1 MRRNTT
7 QRRAIE
13 EAFRRGE
20 HPLGIEEILRA
31 GRRTVRS
38 LNQATV
44 YRNLKLLVDE
54 GWLRRIATPDA
65 GTVYERAGKE
75 HHHHFQCRAC
85 DQVFEL
91 SGCALNER
99 KSTPPGFLTE
109 SHEVF
114 FFGLCAECRQA
125 DSAGRRD

>member
-1 MRRNTT
+1 MKKPGMQRNTT
-7 QRRAIE
+7 QRSAIQKV
-13 EAFRRGE
+13 FGRRDHPMGVGE
-20 HPLGIEEILRA
+20 VLRA

-54 GWLRRIATPDA
+54 GWLRRINTPES
-65 GTVYERAGKE
+65 GTLYERAGKE
-75 HHHHFQCRAC
+75 HHHHFQCRTC

-91 SGCALNER
+91 SGCALNEK

-109 SHEVF
+109 GHEVF
-114 FFGLCAECRQA
+114 FFGTCAECR
-125 DSAGRRD
+125 GTE

>member
-1 MRRNTT
+1 MKKRGSKRNTT
-7 QRRAIE
+7 QRSAIQE
-13 EAFRRGE
+13 VFRQQDHPMGVGE
-20 HPLGIEEILRA
+20 VLEA
-31 GRRTVRS
+31 GRRIVPS

-54 GWLRRIATPDA
+54 GWLRRLSTPES

-91 SGCALNER
+91 SGCALNDR
-99 KSTPPGFLTE
+99 KSAPPGFLTE
-109 SHEVF
+109 GHEVF
-114 FFGLCAECRQA
+114 FFGVCADCR
-125 DSAGRRD
+125 GTG